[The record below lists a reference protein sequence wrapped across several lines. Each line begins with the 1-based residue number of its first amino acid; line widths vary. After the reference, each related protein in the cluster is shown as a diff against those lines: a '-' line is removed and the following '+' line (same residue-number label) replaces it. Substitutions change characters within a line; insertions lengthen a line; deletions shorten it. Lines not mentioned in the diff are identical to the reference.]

1 VRLLEGLRLE
11 PGVAC
16 SLATLPV
23 KEKGQGKKHRFICGP
38 IPARW
43 IEQAAGLPGPG
54 KALHVAVLIR
64 YLDGFEKIGTVK
76 LRPSVRNLYGMDRF
90 SCKRGLD
97 QLERAG
103 LISVLRK
110 RGSSPV
116 VTIMS
121 GKPATSNI
129 ISQ

>member
-23 KEKGQGKKHRFICGP
+23 KEKGQGKKRRFIRGP

-43 IEQAAGLPGPG
+43 IEQAARLPGR
-54 KALHVAVLIR
+54 ALHVAVLIR
-64 YLDGFEKIGTVK
+64 YLDGFEKTGTVK

-90 SCKRGLD
+90 SCMRGLD
-97 QLERAG
+97 QLESAG

-116 VTIMS
+116 VTIS
-121 GKPATSNI
+121 PLPLDHQPTGG
-129 ISQ
+129 